1 LFNCYLLISYYCRS
15 FVQRMFCC
23 LWMLL
28 LRISANHE
36 TRLLNM
42 LTSLPFPLADW
53 IFMRLQVLIIMLF
66 KKVQQIIVSLS
77 CKNLIYYIGHFSL
90 ALQQWR
96 CSYWLLVNEG
106 AINAL
111 AGATVQYTYILLLGE
126 CWCCSSILLYCE
138 ATSSVIAC
146 KLRHISNG
154 CLLLIISLPCFIQ
167 IFS

>member
-1 LFNCYLLISYYCRS
+1 MFNCYLLISYYCRS

-42 LTSLPFPLADW
+42 LTSLPIPLADL
-53 IFMRLQVLIIMLF
+53 IFMRLQVLIVMLF
-66 KKVQQIIVSLS
+66 KEVQQIIISLS

-96 CSYWLLVNEG
+96 CSYRLLVNEG

-111 AGATVQYTYILLLGE
+111 AGATVQYTNILLLGE
-126 CWCCSSILLYCE
+126 CWCCSSNPLYCK
-138 ATSSVIAC
+138 ASSSVIAC
-146 KLRHISNG
+146 KLRHMSDG
-154 CLLLIISLPCFIQ
+154 CLLLIISLPRFIQ